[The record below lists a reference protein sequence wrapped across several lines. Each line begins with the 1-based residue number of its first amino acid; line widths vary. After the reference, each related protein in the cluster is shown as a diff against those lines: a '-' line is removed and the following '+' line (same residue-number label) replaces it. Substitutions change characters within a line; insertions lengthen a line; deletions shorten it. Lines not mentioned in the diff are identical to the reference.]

1 MSNLLAKQDKINQEL
16 AILID
21 QDLKQEQAL
30 LKALIEEILKAN
42 EKIKNAHFERVEDTA
57 AKLKV
62 LNAEI
67 KRIRKNI
74 IAQDDVVQ
82 EKRLALLK
90 ESKKDYFA
98 AIAELRLKDVKDH
111 FAEPFRKHLSDLADS
126 MLANVKVYLPNR
138 IKDFQKP
145 VDVFYKHLKQ
155 TVTHDIEISLLNA
168 QPVSDGL
175 PSVQDDIN
183 AATAPLKPLIA
194 AFKNS
199 LERLFENHLQSFDT
213 SELDELLRDIE
224 ATTVQDLA
232 QMDDQSIALDEA
244 LIDELQH
251 MDETFEQEK
260 KDYFDRLLNE
270 LPSDVD
276 KSESNRLEKVLKDM
290 QKQITKTKDVDTLA
304 ALEKSFKETQDAY
317 FKTPVGKVAKK
328 VEKHFKAE
336 TQSLNKTK
344 RNKRNEHLEQSYELK
359 MQRVERSIQAVIDG
373 ASLKLRTGIAA
384 LELSEETYQQTIQL
398 FEQYILDLFAF
409 ERSIRS
415 LFVNIRKKTIEI
427 NRQSALQHLAKTEVL
442 DRYKKVV
449 QRLEIITLQKMTERR
464 YDFKKLQVKL
474 EAQLEKERLEIQ
486 KLYAQTK
493 ITDQRFRL
501 INRTKITKLDEIQ
514 ALKFQLFQ
522 DEADIKL
529 AEKEY
534 DIQVLKAQSVYDHER
549 AINKVQTERIDAGV
563 QVNKA
568 MVQATVK
575 RQVNFADQ
583 QIRFADAE
591 LAARLEHIEYTLQ
604 QELSYTEETL
614 GHHEKMFEKARQEIE
629 LDYQSKKQSIE
640 QKKKLFQHSSML
652 KNVIQEEL
660 DLEVFIEEKR
670 EFFEEKVA
678 TDTNIRRYR
687 EQIAKAKEHAEN
699 AKEDALRLHEKDIAS
714 FEALKAESLERLAN
728 VEQMM
733 AEPAL
738 LPYHEE
744 KVDDQASRRLEE
756 MLESAEGFLNEK
768 LKAPSRRIQ
777 DTQERL
783 LELEKE
789 STSSNELGL
798 LLRQETELNDSYQEA
813 VLKTDE
819 EAEDQIKA
827 LEKAFLQETKTSF
840 DFIEKLDE
848 ALDQET
854 SIDAS
859 MIKTLDQ
866 AKDKAIKGLDRSLD
880 DLLRDIDSK
889 EDEWIIDLKRMQS
902 DANRDRLDLLVKMQL
917 KVEKI
922 EGLLKPAIDQS
933 YKALNRTF
941 KKEKF

>member
-16 AILID
+16 TILID
-21 QDLKQEQAL
+21 QDLKKEQAL
-30 LKALIEEILKAN
+30 LKALIQEILKAN

-74 IAQDDVVQ
+74 RAQDDIVQ

-90 ESKKDYFA
+90 ETKTDYFEA
-98 AIAELRLKDVKDH
+98 VSELRLKDVKDH
-111 FAEPFRKHLSDLADS
+111 FAEPFRKHFSDLADS
-126 MLANVKVYLPNR
+126 MLANVKLHLPNR

-145 VDVFYKHLKQ
+145 IEAFYNHLKKNVNQ
-155 TVTHDIEISLLNA
+155 DGKNSLLNA
-168 QPVSDGL
+168 QVGSDIL
-175 PSVQDDIN
+175 FSVQEEIN
-183 AATAPLKPLIA
+183 ATIAPLKPLILL
-194 AFKNS
+194 FKDK
-199 LERLFENHLQSFDT
+199 LEHLSEMHLQSFDT

-224 ATTVQDLA
+224 ATTNQDLA
-232 QMDDQSIALDEA
+232 NMDDQSIALDEA
-244 LIDELQH
+244 LLDELQQ
-251 MDETFEQEK
+251 MDDAFNIEK
-260 KDYFDRLLNE
+260 KAYLDSLLDK
-270 LPSDVD
+270 LPSDLD
-276 KSESNRLEKVLKDM
+276 QTESSRLEKVLKDL
-290 QKQITKTKDVDTLA
+290 QKQMAKTKDMVLLESLEDT
-304 ALEKSFKETQDAY
+304 FKETQEEY
-317 FKTPVGKVAKK
+317 FKTTVGKAFKK
-328 VEKHFKAE
+328 VEKQFKGD
-336 TQSLNKTK
+336 TQKLNKLK
-344 RNKRNEHLEQSYELK
+344 RNKRNEYLEQSYELK
-359 MQRVERSIQAVIDG
+359 MQKVERSIQAVIDG
-373 ASLKLRTGIAA
+373 ASLKLRTGITT
-384 LELSEETYQQTIQL
+384 LEGSEETYNQTIQL
-398 FEQYILDLFAF
+398 FEQYVLNLFNF
-409 ERSIRS
+409 ERSIRK
-415 LFVNIRKKTIEI
+415 LFVNIGIKTVEL
-427 NRQSALQHLAKTEVL
+427 NRYAALQNLAKADVL

-449 QRLEIITLQKMTERR
+449 QSLEIKTLHTLTERR
-464 YDFKKLQVKL
+464 YDFKKLQVQMQ
-474 EAQLEKERLEIQ
+474 AQLEKERLEIH

-501 INRTKITKLDEIQ
+501 INRTKINKLDEIQ

-522 DEADIKL
+522 DEADVKL

-575 RQVNFADQ
+575 RQINFADQ

-591 LAARLEHIEYTLQ
+591 LAARLEHIEFTLQ

-614 GHHEKMFEKARQEIE
+614 GHHEKMFAKSRQEIE
-629 LDYQSKKQSIE
+629 LDYQSKKQGIE

-652 KNVIQEEL
+652 KNVIQEEH
-660 DLEVFIEEKR
+660 DLEVYIEEKR
-670 EFFEEKVA
+670 EFFEEKLA
-678 TDTNIRRYR
+678 TDVNIRRYR

-699 AKEDALRLHEKDIAS
+699 TKDDAIRLHEKDIES
-714 FEALKAESLERLAN
+714 FEALKAESLNRLAN

-744 KVDDQASRRLEE
+744 KIDDQASRRLQE

-783 LELEKE
+783 TLLEEE

-798 LLRQETELNDSYQEA
+798 LLRQESEIVDIHQEL
-813 VLKTDE
+813 VKKVE
-819 EAEDQIKA
+819 EDAEESIKA
-827 LEKAFLQETKTSF
+827 IEKEFDQETKNTNEL
-840 DFIEKLDE
+840 IESLNE
-848 ALDQET
+848 ALDQDNQ
-854 SIDAS
+854 IDSGA
-859 MIKTLDQ
+859 IKTLNHS
-866 AKDKAIKGLDRSLD
+866 KEKAIKVLEKSLD
-880 DLLRDIDSK
+880 AVFKEIDSR
-889 EDEWIIDLKRMQS
+889 EDELIIDLKRMQN
-902 DANRDRLDLLVKMQL
+902 DAKKDRMDLLVKMQS

-922 EGLLKPAIDQS
+922 EGLLKPAIDHS
-933 YKALNRTF
+933 YKTLNRLF
-941 KKEKF
+941 KEEKL

>member
-16 AILID
+16 TILID

-74 IAQDDVVQ
+74 RAQDDVVQ
-82 EKRLALLK
+82 EKRLGLLK

-111 FAEPFRKHLSDLADS
+111 FTEPFRKHLSDLADS
-126 MLANVKVYLPNR
+126 ILANVKVYLPNR

-155 TVTHDIEISLLNA
+155 TAHQDIKGSLLTA
-168 QPVSDGL
+168 QDVSDSL
-175 PSVQDDIN
+175 PIVQDDIN
-183 AATAPLKPLIA
+183 AVTAPLKPLIS

-199 LERLFENHLQSFDT
+199 LERLLENHLQSFDT

-244 LIDELQH
+244 LADELQQ
-251 MDETFEQEK
+251 MDETHAQEK
-260 KDYFDRLLNE
+260 KDYFDRLFNE

-276 KSESNRLEKVLKDM
+276 KTESKRLEKVLKDL
-290 QKQITKTKDVDTLA
+290 QKQITKTKDADALA
-304 ALEKSFKETQDAY
+304 PLEKSFKETQEAY

-328 VEKHFKAE
+328 VEKQFKSQ
-336 TQSLNKTK
+336 TQNLNKAK
-344 RNKRNEHLEQSYELK
+344 RNKRNEHLEQSYEIK

-373 ASLKLRTGIAA
+373 ASLKLRTGISA
-384 LELSEETYQQTIQL
+384 LELSEETHHQTIQF

-409 ERSIRS
+409 ERSMATI
-415 LFVNIRKKTIEI
+415 FVNIRKKTIEL
-427 NRQSALQHLAKTEVL
+427 NRLTALQHLAKTDVL

-449 QRLEIITLQKMTERR
+449 QRLEINTLQKMTERR
-464 YDFKKLQVKL
+464 YDFKKLQVRL

-486 KLYAQTK
+486 KLFAQTK

-522 DEADIKL
+522 DESDIKL

-614 GHHEKMFEKARQEIE
+614 GHHEKMFAKARQEIE

-660 DLEVFIEEKR
+660 DLEVYIEEKR

-678 TDTNIRRYR
+678 TDANIRRYR

-699 AKEDALRLHEKDIAS
+699 TKEDAIRLHEKDIES
-714 FEALKAESLERLAN
+714 FEALKAESMERLAN

-756 MLESAEGFLNEK
+756 MLQSAEGFLNEK
-768 LKAPSRRIQ
+768 LKAPSRRLQ

-783 LELEKE
+783 LDLEKE
-789 STSSNELGL
+789 GTSSNELGL
-798 LLRQETELNDSYQEA
+798 LLRQETELNDVYQES
-813 VLKTDE
+813 VQKVDE
-819 EAEDQIKA
+819 DAEDDIKVI
-827 LEKAFLQETKTSF
+827 EKAFQQETKASHEL
-840 DFIEKLDE
+840 IESLDDVL
-848 ALDQET
+848 AQET
-854 SIDAS
+854 EIDSAA
-859 MIKTLDQ
+859 IKTLDQ
-866 AKDKAIKGLDRSLD
+866 SKEKAIKVLEKSLD
-880 DLLRDIDSK
+880 VVLREIDSK

-902 DANRDRLDLLVKMQL
+902 DANRDRMDLLVKMQM

-922 EGLLKPAIDQS
+922 ESLLKPAIDQS